1 MEPLRRPLFDVNT
14 LVYGETMNERLTRSD
29 WIQHGLRTLAAEGAG
44 ALKVGPMAS
53 GLGVSRGSFY
63 WHFEDVAAF
72 RAELLQA
79 WREQATDRVIRRL
92 SERTT
97 PDRLNYLLKGAFS
110 EDRTLDR
117 AVRSWAAEDAEAAAV
132 VTSVDAS
139 RVAYIAKL
147 LTEAGV
153 DAGKDPRH
161 ATIDPSAI
169 DDIGDLFEA

>member
-1 MEPLRRPLFDVNT
+1 
-14 LVYGETMNERLTRSD
+14 MNERLTRSD

-153 DAGKDPRH
+153 DAGKALPRANFVYWAYLGQAAVMDPRH